1 VDAFATTPATTVA
14 ESTNAPT
21 LPTSQTGSRVIAPV
35 MSGGGGSS
43 SGVSSV
49 PAPAPTTTPSGNGA
63 EKKKTKDSK
72 DSAISTLVCPTAD
85 AASTDTTC
93 SGTNSTDFNTST
105 ESRAPMDDGGSD
117 QKATSSTS
125 IFASLLNGFG
135 DLFANRGDNKSVAI
149 KSNSTEELNDKQP
162 SKEISQ
168 K

>member
-35 MSGGGGSS
+35 MSGGGSS

-49 PAPAPTTTPSGNGA
+49 PAPAPTTPSGNGA
-63 EKKKTKDSK
+63 EEKKTKTKDSK